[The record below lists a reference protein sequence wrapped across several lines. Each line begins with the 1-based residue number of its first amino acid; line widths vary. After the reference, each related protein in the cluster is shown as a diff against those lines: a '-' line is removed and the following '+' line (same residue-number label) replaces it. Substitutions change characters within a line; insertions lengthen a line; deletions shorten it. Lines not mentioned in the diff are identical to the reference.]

1 MEKIIKIADK
11 EVKFKFT
18 MSAFYIFKN
27 QFGYDAMTQI
37 VPSLGQI
44 MASLDLSVLE
54 KKKTSNTEIVRML
67 GTALERTY
75 GFEMVDI
82 LNIIWAFAKAGD
94 EKIGSPINFYGE
106 FETFPVVDVL
116 KEILPSL
123 LEALGSKKKLT
134 EILKENPQK
143 PVKKQK

>member
-67 GTALERTY
+67 GSALERTY
-75 GFEMVDI
+75 GFEMVDL

-134 EILKENPQK
+134 EIVKGNPYK

>member
-67 GTALERTY
+67 GSALERTY
-75 GFEMVDI
+75 GFEMVDL

-116 KEILPSL
+116 KELLPSL

-134 EILKENPQK
+134 EIVKGNPYK

>member
-44 MASLDLSVLE
+44 MASLDLSVIE
-54 KKKTSNTEIVRML
+54 KKKTSNTDIVKML

-75 GFEMVDI
+75 GFEMVDL

-116 KEILPSL
+116 KELLPSL

-134 EILKENPQK
+134 EIVKENPYK

>member
-75 GFEMVDI
+75 GFEMVDL

-94 EKIGSPINFYGE
+94 EKIGSPIDFYGE

>member
-67 GTALERTY
+67 GSALERTY
-75 GFEMVDI
+75 GFEMVDL

-116 KEILPSL
+116 KELLPSL

-134 EILKENPQK
+134 EIVKENPYK

>member
-54 KKKTSNTEIVRML
+54 KKMTSNTEIVRML

-75 GFEMVDI
+75 GFEMVDL

-116 KEILPSL
+116 KELLPSL

-134 EILKENPQK
+134 EIVKENPYK

>member
-67 GTALERTY
+67 GSALERTY
-75 GFEMVDI
+75 GFEMVDL

-106 FETFPVVDVL
+106 FETFPVIDVL

-134 EILKENPQK
+134 EIVKENPYK

>member
-67 GTALERTY
+67 GSALERTY
-75 GFEMVDI
+75 GFEMVDL
-82 LNIIWAFAKAGD
+82 LNVIWAFAKAGD

-116 KEILPSL
+116 KELLPSL

-134 EILKENPQK
+134 EIVKENPYK

>member
-75 GFEMVDI
+75 GFEMVDL

-116 KEILPSL
+116 KELLPSL

-134 EILKENPQK
+134 EIVKENPYK
-143 PVKKQK
+143 LVKKQK

>member
-1 MEKIIKIADK
+1 MEKIIKIANK

-67 GTALERTY
+67 GSALERTY
-75 GFEMVDI
+75 GFEMVDL

-106 FETFPVVDVL
+106 FETFPVIDVL
-116 KEILPSL
+116 KELLPSL

-134 EILKENPQK
+134 EIVKENPYK

>member
-67 GTALERTY
+67 GSALERTY
-75 GFEMVDI
+75 GFEMVDL
-82 LNIIWAFAKAGD
+82 LNIIWAFAKAAD

-116 KEILPSL
+116 KELLPSL

-134 EILKENPQK
+134 EIVKENPYK
-143 PVKKQK
+143 LVKKQK

>member
-75 GFEMVDI
+75 GFEMVDL

-106 FETFPVVDVL
+106 FETFPVIDVL

-134 EILKENPQK
+134 EIVKENPYK
-143 PVKKQK
+143 LVKKQK

>member
-44 MASLDLSVLE
+44 MASLDLSVIE
-54 KKKTSNTEIVRML
+54 KKKTSNTDIVKML

-75 GFEMVDI
+75 GFEMVDL

-94 EKIGSPINFYGE
+94 EKIGNPINFYGE
-106 FETFPVVDVL
+106 FETFPVIDVL

-134 EILKENPQK
+134 EIVKENPVK
-143 PVKKQK
+143 PVKK